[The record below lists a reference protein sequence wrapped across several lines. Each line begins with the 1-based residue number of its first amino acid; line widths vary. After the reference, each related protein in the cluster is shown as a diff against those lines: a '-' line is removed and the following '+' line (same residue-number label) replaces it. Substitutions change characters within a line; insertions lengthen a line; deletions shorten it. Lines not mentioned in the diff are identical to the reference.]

1 MSRISIAQ
9 LFDDKKDKLK
19 LTWIA
24 GQSGGAIELSDE
36 KIAQSGQ
43 GMIGHLNF
51 IHPDWIQVI
60 SIDEIHYL
68 KKLEAASLRKK
79 SINLLSR
86 VTWLALLLR
95 TMLKY
100 QHLSSIWPAHSIF
113 RCSIL
118 LIPVW
123 K

>member
-9 LFDDKKDKLK
+9 LFDDKKEKLN

-24 GQSGGAIELSDE
+24 GQNGGVIELSDE

-60 SIDEIHYL
+60 SIASVISTWL
-68 KKLEAASLRKK
+68 PVSLRF
-79 SINLLSR
+79 
-86 VTWLALLLR
+86 
-95 TMLKY
+95 
-100 QHLSSIWPAHSIF
+100 IF
-113 RCSIL
+113 FLYSN
-118 LIPVW
+118 
-123 K
+123 